1 MITQFGL
8 PLIFVST
15 WFFLL
20 TSFGRLFTSRI
31 TSNLNEQLLYG
42 FGVGYV
48 IWAILLYISPS
59 QFVNNLINAGIV
71 LGGLV
76 SLRSFSKNT
85 FRKYFDMLTISR
97 LVVFVILSIVWIL
110 PVFFSGWKKDGSM
123 IFYGVNAHDGVW
135 HMALMETLA
144 STASRV
150 MPTFARYNLEGYHY
164 LVDLTGSEFVRVF
177 GIDSQDM
184 VFRVYPFLFGLY
196 ALYVVRAL
204 IFALVPS
211 EFELNNKKK
220 ILLEFFS
227 GMLLIWGG
235 SLAYLLPIVGLQQ
248 SVNES
253 AFWMHQNISTWI
265 NLPLGVSFSLFI
277 ATLNLSI
284 LVYRKPGVLNVSILG
299 LMIGSHLGIKAY
311 GGVLLLFGGLFTG
324 AWLVKK
330 RFIKLTMIF
339 LAVSS
344 VSFLVVARSALGSPQ
359 SAGLE
364 WNPGWFVKTMFEA
377 PDRLN
382 LPRWELKRLSY
393 EASSNTLGLSALWIA
408 GIIIFIFG
416 NMGSRLFGL
425 IGLFKIEKPVKEL
438 WFILLT
444 SALLIP
450 LLFTQSGVAWNSI
463 QFGYYAY
470 LLLTPLAVVTLV
482 KLKHRHILLS
492 VIFIILTFPT
502 SVFSLSKL
510 FSKSSINSYV
520 VAKSNVQVLEE
531 LKRLDSGSVL
541 GPYEDKAIIPA
552 LSGKPCFFCNETQSN
567 LLQISSS
574 SEKDQVNKLF
584 DLPIS
589 TEEIRAFMQLNDIK
603 YLYFPEEYSN
613 KDEQAWN
620 AVGLQKIISSG
631 NASVYTLK
639 P

>member
-1 MITQFGL
+1 MLIQFIA
-8 PLIFVST
+8 PLFLVFFWFVI
-15 WFFLL
+15 LAL
-20 TSFGRLFTSRI
+20 FGKLFTRRI
-31 TSNLNEQLLYG
+31 TNVPSEQLYYG
-42 FGVGYV
+42 FAVGYV
-48 IWAILLYISPS
+48 IWALLLFISPGP
-59 QFVNNLINAGIV
+59 FMNNVINFGIL

-76 SLRSFSKNT
+76 SLKSFRKNT
-85 FRKYFDMLTISR
+85 FRKYFNALTISR
-97 LVVFVILSIVWIL
+97 LVMFFILSIVWVL

-177 GIDSQDM
+177 GIGSQDL

-196 ALYVVRAL
+196 ALYGVRAL
-204 IFALVPS
+204 IFAFIPS
-211 EFELNNKKK
+211 EFELKNKKK
-220 ILLEFFS
+220 ILLEIFS
-227 GMLLIWGG
+227 GILLVGGG
-235 SLAYLLPIVGLQQ
+235 SLAYLLPIAGLQQ

-277 ATLNLSI
+277 ATLGLSI
-284 LVYRKPGVLNVSILG
+284 LVYRKPGVLNVAILG
-299 LMIGSHLGIKAY
+299 LLSGSHLGIKAY

-324 AWLVKK
+324 VWLAKK
-330 RFIKLTMIF
+330 RFIMLAMILLVISTVTF
-339 LAVSS
+339 
-344 VSFLVVARSALGSPQ
+344 FVVARSALGSPQ

-408 GIIIFIFG
+408 GIIIFVVG
-416 NMGSRLFGL
+416 NMGSRLL
-425 IGLFKIEKPVKEL
+425 GLFGISKIKNPEK
-438 WFILLT
+438 
-444 SALLIP
+444 ALLIILVTSAIAIP
-450 LLFTQSGVAWNSI
+450 LLSTQSGVAWNSI

-470 LLLTPLAVVTLV
+470 LLLTPLAVVTLA

-502 SVFSLSKL
+502 TVLSLSKL
-510 FSKSSINSYV
+510 FSKNSDHSYV
-520 VAKSNVQVLEE
+520 IAKSNVRVLEE

-552 LSGKPCFFCNETQSN
+552 LTGKPCFFCNETQSN

-574 SEKDQVNKLF
+574 NEKDQVNKLF

-589 TEEIRAFMQLNDIK
+589 TEEIRAFMQRNNIK
-603 YLYFPEEYSN
+603 YLYFPEEHSN
-613 KDEQAWN
+613 KDEKAWN
-620 AVGLQKIISSG
+620 AVGIHRIISSG
-631 NASVYTLK
+631 NASAYTLK